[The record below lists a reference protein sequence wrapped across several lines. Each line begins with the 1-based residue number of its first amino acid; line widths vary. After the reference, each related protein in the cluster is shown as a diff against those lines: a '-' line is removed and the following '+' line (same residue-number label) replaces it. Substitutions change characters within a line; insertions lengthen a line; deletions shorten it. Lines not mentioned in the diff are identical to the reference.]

1 MERLPSGVDTRSDEY
16 SLRRSAN
23 ATISEELKSKLDSV
37 RAGGAA
43 RHFQRHRERGK
54 LLPRERIS
62 EVCDPGAPFLETSA
76 LAADGLYGGRA
87 RSAGIVTG
95 IGLVHGKECM
105 FVAND
110 ATVKGGSYYPMTVKK
125 HIRAQEIAEENNL
138 PCIYLVDSGGAF
150 LPMQDEVFPDKF
162 HFGRI
167 SVSYT
172 HLTLPTIY
180 SV

>member
-1 MERLPSGVDTRSDEY
+1 MKTPLHSGRASDMERLPNGVDSSGEDFAQRSQRNS
-16 SLRRSAN
+16 SLA
-23 ATISEELKSKLDSV
+23 EVLKSKLDEV
-37 RAGGAA
+37 RRSGEEP
-43 RHFQRHRERGK
+43 HFQRHRDRGK
-54 LLPRERIS
+54 SLPRERIA
-62 EVCDPGAPFLETSA
+62 EVCDPGSPFLETSA
-76 LAADGLYGGRA
+76 LAADGLYDGRA

-150 LPMQDEVFPDKF
+150 LPMQD
-162 HFGRI
+162 
-167 SVSYT
+167 
-172 HLTLPTIY
+172 
-180 SV
+180 